1 MNMQSSKFHYDNVYW
16 QKAYQLGHITLDQIG
31 DLCCNGGYEVAQHQ
45 QNCYEISYIVSGKG
59 IFITDG
65 QEMKVSENQV
75 ILNRPGQM
83 HKIVSSHI
91 DPLRYVYM
99 GFGFSENH
107 GDFENYAEIK
117 RFFDSIT
124 HLITTDTNN
133 LYHIFCDAIG
143 ETISKRIMMSEML
156 RAYVS
161 QIIIG
166 TYRDF
171 SYDKRVK
178 YQPLLQVDSEQ
189 QLVYAI
195 LNYIESDNCT
205 VNQLS
210 DISNV
215 LGYSYSYLS
224 QLFSKR
230 MGCSIQSYFRKK
242 LFDQAVDMIRE
253 GKSISEIASDLGYST
268 VYSFSRAFTNCYGE
282 SPSCYRER
290 LMNAE
295 NTDKTISPKDE
306 QNEKEP

>member
-1 MNMQSSKFHYDNVYW
+1 MQSAKFHYDNVYW
-16 QKAYQLGHITLDQIG
+16 QKAYNLGHITLYQIG
-31 DLCCNGGYEVAQHQ
+31 DLCCNGGYEVPMHQ
-45 QNCYEISYIVSGKG
+45 QDCYEISYIVSGKG
-59 IFITDG
+59 VFITDG
-65 QEMKVSENQV
+65 QETKVSENQV
-75 ILNRPGQM
+75 FLNRPGQM
-83 HKIVSSHI
+83 HRIISSHI

-99 GFGFSENH
+99 GFWFSEKH
-107 GDFENYAEIK
+107 DDYENYLEIR

-124 HLITTDTNN
+124 HFVTTDTNN

-156 RAYVS
+156 RTYAS

-189 QLVYAI
+189 QIVYAI
-195 LNYIESDNCT
+195 LNYIESNNCT

-210 DISNV
+210 DLSAA

-242 LFDQAVDMIRE
+242 LFAQAVDMMRE
-253 GKSISEIASDLGYST
+253 GKNISEIASDLGYST

-290 LMNAE
+290 IMNIE
-295 NTDKTISPKDE
+295 GTEKTISSDE
-306 QNEKEP
+306 EQE